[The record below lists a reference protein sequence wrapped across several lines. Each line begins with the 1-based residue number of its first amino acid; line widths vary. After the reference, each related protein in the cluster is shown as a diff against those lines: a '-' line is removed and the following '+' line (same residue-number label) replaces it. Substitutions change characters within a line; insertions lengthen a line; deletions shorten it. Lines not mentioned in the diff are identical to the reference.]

1 MKCFLSQCSM
11 TTSVPIKPRVPA
23 AMSIWE
29 VATVLLPMAKPK
41 HSPMLHSP
49 KGTIHTSASVS
60 T

>member
-1 MKCFLSQCSM
+1 M

-29 VATVLLPMAKPK
+29 AATVLLPMAKPK
-41 HSPMLHSP
+41 HSPMLHNP

>member
-1 MKCFLSQCSM
+1 MKTM
-11 TTSVPIKPRVPA
+11 VPIMLKEQA
-23 AMSIWE
+23 TMSIWE
-29 VATVLLPMAKPK
+29 AATVLLPMAKPK

>member
-1 MKCFLSQCSM
+1 MKRCLSQCSM
-11 TTSVPIKPRVPA
+11 KTMVPIMLKEQA
-23 AMSIWE
+23 TMSIWE
-29 VATVLLPMAKPK
+29 AATVLLPMAKPK